1 MTGVICL
8 DKPQG
13 ITSFLAVKKL
23 SRILAEKKAGHTG
36 TLDPMATGLLVVM
49 LGNCTRFIDFLPES
63 DKSYTAQVKL
73 GVRTDTLDITGNVL
87 SEAPVSVSEEEIRKV
102 SESFIGVS
110 QQTPPMFSALQKD
123 GKRLYDLARQGIEVE
138 RQSRT
143 INISELKVYDF
154 TADGFYMDITCSAG
168 TYVRSLAD
176 DIGEE
181 LGCGACLS
189 SLRRTKANG
198 FSVENAVTLEE
209 LSDCRNFAKYIIPID
224 KALEFYPS
232 LVCSDAQARLFHNG
246 GQLDRDRLRYDDK
259 NGLVRVYSQS
269 GIFQGLGEI
278 SDTELKARRVLAF
291 E

>member
-23 SRILAEKKAGHTG
+23 SRTAAEKKAGHTG

-63 DKSYTAQVKL
+63 DKSYTAQVRL
-73 GVRTDTLDITGNVL
+73 GIKTDTLDITGKII
-87 SEAPVSVSEEEIRKV
+87 SQSQVSVSEEEIKKV
-102 SESFIGVS
+102 AESFTGTI

-138 RQSRT
+138 RESRT
-143 INISELKVYDF
+143 VNISELRVYNF
-154 TADGFYMDITCSAG
+154 GKDGFSMDVTCSAG
-168 TYVRSLAD
+168 TYIRSLAD
-176 DIGEE
+176 DIGEK

-189 SLRRTKANG
+189 SLRRTMANG
-198 FSVENAVTLEE
+198 FSVENAVTLDE
-209 LSDCRNFAKYIIPID
+209 LSDCKDFTKYVIPID
-224 KALEFYPS
+224 KALVSYPS
-232 LVCSDAQARLFHNG
+232 LICSDAQARLFHNG
-246 GQLDRDRLRYDDK
+246 GHLDRDRLRYDDK